1 MVSTRKVA
9 LLIETS
15 REYGRG
21 LLRGISN
28 FQREHLPWS
37 IYFQPRG
44 TSDPV
49 PTWLSSWRG
58 DGILARVE
66 DRKMAKAIEK
76 TGIPA
81 VDLRFAVPN
90 LKMPAVGVDNRTLVQ
105 LAIDH
110 FMDRGF
116 QRFAF
121 CGYPQGDFIWMDHR
135 CKLFCEMMAE
145 IGFTCD
151 VFRWRNKAEKTPT
164 WDQDQRQLVRWI
176 RGLEKP
182 VAIFACND
190 NRGLQIL
197 DACRRASVEVPGE
210 VSVLGVDNDE
220 FLCGLSTPPLS
231 SIDINLERIGFR
243 AAELLQSLMDGKSA
257 PAEPILFPAEAVV
270 ARRSTDSFAVD
281 DAEFA
286 GVLRYLRE
294 NACKGI
300 RMVDITKATG
310 MERRTLERRM
320 KSTLGRSPKEELMR
334 IQIEE
339 AKQLL
344 SKSEMSIKNVSQA
357 TGFASSRYFSRVFQ
371 SRIGMTPGEF
381 RKHAKQGI

>member
-1 MVSTRKVA
+1 MEPARKVA

-44 TSDPV
+44 TNDPV
-49 PTWLSSWRG
+49 PSWLSSWRG

-90 LKMPAVGVDNRTLVQ
+90 LQMPAVGVDNRTLVQ

-110 FMDRGF
+110 FLDRGF

-121 CGYPQGDFIWMDHR
+121 CGYPEGDFIWMDHR
-135 CKLFCEMMAE
+135 CKLFYEMLAE
-145 IGFTCD
+145 AGFGCD
-151 VFRWRNKAEKTPT
+151 VFRWQNKGDKTPS

-176 RGLEKP
+176 RGLQKP

-190 NRGLQIL
+190 NRGLQVL
-197 DACRRASVEVPGE
+197 DACRRASVEVPSE

-257 PAEPILFPAEAVV
+257 PSEPILFSAEAVV
-270 ARRSTDSFAVD
+270 ARRSTDSFAVE

-320 KSTLGRSPKEELMR
+320 KATLGRSPKEELMR

-344 SKSEMSIKNVSQA
+344 SKSEMSIKNVSQS

-371 SRIGMTPGEF
+371 ARVGKTPGEF
-381 RKHAKQGI
+381 RQHAKQGI